1 MEAPGRQQNSRNTT
15 SCVTGKIN
23 LTDVQAALDQKT
35 AMMHVLKPKKQGAGP
50 TLGSAV
56 SVKLSLEEQPV
67 NALVDTGS
75 PVTIVSIDCLLD
87 VLAKNRKTDQT
98 KEWREEV
105 EKRFLAPTLSI
116 NNYGGGEMNIISQL
130 TVTLSHGRECQTTI
144 LVQKG
149 ASLDL
154 LLGTDVL
161 PNLGFYVV
169 DGAGPGPMQELLQGK
184 MWDHTGDLPKSQ
196 LRVEAPSF
204 IPVPVKPVEN
214 TQEDQKVTEEPPA
227 VNPTVKLLRALS
239 LPARHVKIID
249 FSTELNLESS
259 GWSVMFELA
268 QQE

>member
-1 MEAPGRQQNSRNTT
+1 MEVLGVPPGEACSQSMSTTEERSTCGSTRRQQNSRNTT

-87 VLAKNRKTDQT
+87 VLAKNHKTDQT
-98 KEWREEV
+98 KEEWREEE
-105 EKRFLAPTLSI
+105 EKRFLAPTLSC
-116 NNYGGGEMNIISQL
+116 NNYGGCEVNIISQL
-130 TVTLSHGRECQTTI
+130 TVTLSHGSREYQTTI

-149 ASLDL
+149 AFLDL

-169 DGAGPGPMQELLQGK
+169 NGAGPGPC
-184 MWDHTGDLPKSQ
+184 KSCCKG
-196 LRVEAPSF
+196 RCGT
-204 IPVPVKPVEN
+204 
-214 TQEDQKVTEEPPA
+214 TQMTCQ
-227 VNPTVKLLRALS
+227 NPNY
-239 LPARHVKIID
+239 
-249 FSTELNLESS
+249 E
-259 GWSVMFELA
+259 
-268 QQE
+268 